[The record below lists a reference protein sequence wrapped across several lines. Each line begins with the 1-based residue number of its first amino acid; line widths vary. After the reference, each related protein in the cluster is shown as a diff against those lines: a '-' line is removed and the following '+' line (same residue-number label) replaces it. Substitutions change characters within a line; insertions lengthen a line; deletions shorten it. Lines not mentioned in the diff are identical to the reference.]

1 MKTCFTFSLIVV
13 ALLSAASARAQ
24 PQLTLTIQDGRV
36 TLDARNV
43 PVRQILAEWAKVG
56 GVKVVNAEKVAG
68 AAVTL
73 QLPDVP
79 ERQALDIVLRGVAG
93 YLLASRAAGTQGAST
108 FDRILILAT
117 STPPKPPAGPGVQ
130 AAPGARPALMPP
142 LQIQPPDLGDQSDTS
157 GDADDDD
164 TPPQPQQPRRFP
176 GAPGAVGPGAPP
188 RAFGAGAGG
197 GAGPGGFQGGG
208 GQGMPQAAGAPDGR
222 TLPVAQ
228 PPQTIPAN
236 PFGVTA
242 GSGGRPGVVTPV
254 RPVPPNPPQGQA
266 QAPGRLPG
274 TVPDSITR

>member
-1 MKTCFTFSLIVV
+1 MKTCFTFSLLVV
-13 ALLSAASARAQ
+13 ALLSAASAGAQ
-24 PQLTLTIQDGRV
+24 PQLTLTIQNGRV

-43 PVRQILAEWAKVG
+43 PVRQILTEWAKVG
-56 GVKVVNAEKVAG
+56 GVKVVNAEKVTG

-142 LQIQPPDLGDQSDTS
+142 LQIQPPDLGDQNDTS
-157 GDADDDD
+157 GDEDDDD
-164 TPPQPQQPRRFP
+164 TPPQQPQQPRRFP
-176 GAPGAVGPGAPP
+176 GAPGPVGPGAPP

-197 GAGPGGFQGGG
+197 FQGGG
-208 GQGMPQAAGAPDGR
+208 GQGMPQVAGAPDGR
-222 TLPVAQ
+222 NPPVAQ

-242 GSGGRPGVVTPV
+242 GSGGRPGAVTPV

-266 QAPGRLPG
+266 PPGRLPG
-274 TVPDSITR
+274 TIPDTVTR